1 MYVVR
6 CSAHAHAHTSHT
18 HIEHRH
24 VSYIYR
30 HIATNNKQRRKI
42 EQIETYAARR
52 YEMKVSLNDD
62 PSRMLLFLHCE
73 LPLPRKQH
81 KKNMLH
87 YIKLILICAVDS

>member
-42 EQIETYAARR
+42 EQIETYAALR

-62 PSRMLLFLHCE
+62 PSRMLLFLHCG

-87 YIKLILICAVDS
+87 YIKLILICPVDS